1 MFGAPEGASYIYP
14 NKKLM
19 KKLFVLVALMVTFS
33 SFGQQILKWNKVTNY
48 MSTSEMVW
56 SAIDKQT
63 LFFDNNDLTT
73 TKAVWEITLDIA
85 SEDGF
90 ITSGNVTY
98 RVKSVTIEERNDV
111 KMVVMNAYNETLD
124 IPVLVIANTV
134 DGKFRIAIY
143 VEAYKKVY
151 YFFE

>member
-1 MFGAPEGASYIYP
+1 
-14 NKKLM
+14 M
-19 KKLFVLVALMVTFS
+19 KKLLTLVAVLATFS

-56 SAIDKQT
+56 SQIDQET
-63 LFFDNNDLTT
+63 LFFDNHDLTA
-73 TKAVWEITLDIA
+73 TKAIWEITLDIA

-98 RVKSVTIEERNDV
+98 RVKSVTIEERNDM

-143 VEAYKKVY
+143 VEAHKKVY
-151 YFFE
+151 YFQE

>member
-143 VEAYKKVY
+143 VEAHKKVY

>member
-1 MFGAPEGASYIYP
+1 
-14 NKKLM
+14 M
-19 KKLFVLVALMVTFS
+19 KKLLTMVALMATFS

-98 RVKSVTIEERNDV
+98 RVKSVTIEERNGIS
-111 KMVVMNAYNETLD
+111 MVVMNAYNETLD

-143 VEAYKKVY
+143 VEAHKKVY
-151 YFFE
+151 YFQE

>member
-1 MFGAPEGASYIYP
+1 
-14 NKKLM
+14 M
-19 KKLFVLVALMVTFS
+19 KKILVLLISLLLSFN

-63 LFFDNNDLTT
+63 LFFENEDLTAM
-73 TKAVWEITLDIA
+73 KAVWVITLDIA

-98 RVKSVTIEERNDV
+98 RIKSIAIEERDGMS
-111 KMVVMNAYNETLD
+111 MVVMEAYNETLD

-134 DGKFRIAIY
+134 NNKFRIAIY
-143 VEAYKKVY
+143 AETHKKVY
-151 YFFE
+151 YFYE

>member
-1 MFGAPEGASYIYP
+1 
-14 NKKLM
+14 M
-19 KKLFVLVALMVTFS
+19 KKLLTLVALLVTFN
-33 SFGQQILKWNKVTNY
+33 SFGQQILKWSKITNY

-56 SAIDKQT
+56 STIDKQT
-63 LFFDNNDLTT
+63 LFFENNDFTT
-73 TKAVWEITLDIA
+73 TKVVWEITLDIA

-98 RVKSVTIEERNDV
+98 RVKSVTIEEHNDV

-143 VEAYKKVY
+143 VEAHKKVY
-151 YFFE
+151 YFYE